1 MSWFKRLCL
10 FLFGL
15 SGVLAL
21 VALSLTWVGPWTT
34 QARSMLEIRWYFIT
48 LEVLVCVAGVGL
60 LLCVLMSLFAPR
72 NPRETVVAQVDGNQI
87 TVTRAAISSQAKHV
101 VEADGT
107 CIASSIWVRV
117 RKRGNVRVRV
127 RVKPRKPI
135 DVVERGER
143 LYAELAEGLSHVCGD
158 TVRSIDIVFTEPEQS
173 DMPFARVETEEE
185 AAASKETH
193 HLGSSNASVASN
205 TTGSITVPMN
215 APLAEAVVGETES
228 EAIVLAEPEAT
239 VPAMDQQVDA
249 EAHAEAEA
257 QADASADATASLG
270 AGNLEEE

>member
-48 LEVLVCVAGVGL
+48 LEVLVCVAGVGS
-60 LLCVLMSLFAPR
+60 LLCVLVSLFAPR

-127 RVKPRKPI
+127 RVKPKKPI
-135 DVVERGER
+135 DVVQRGER
-143 LYAELAEGLSHVCGD
+143 LYAELSEGLSHVCGD
-158 TVRSIDIVFTEPEQS
+158 TVRSIDVVFTEPEQS

-185 AAASKETH
+185 VAPMHREAETH
-193 HLGSSNASVASN
+193 QSG
-205 TTGSITVPMN
+205 TTGAITVPMN
-215 APLAEAVVGETES
+215 APSPEMVVEN
-228 EAIVLAEPEAT
+228 AEPEAPELM
-239 VPAMDQQVDA
+239 VERQPDA
-249 EAHAEAEA
+249 EA
-257 QADASADATASLG
+257 DATTSLPASDS
-270 AGNLEEE
+270 EEE